1 MLCSAFPL
9 ESGAAYVSSCHRLP
23 VFPRGLAAALGTPA
37 GPEML
42 YGEGP
47 GTQHKPS
54 PEGVL
59 ANGPWKKD
67 SSTSSCHPL
76 CSHCMFYI
84 NEEAKKPHGC
94 LNIQIKIT
102 CKRFIIMLTFFPF
115 FSVFFPV

>member
-59 ANGPWKKD
+59 ANGPWRR
-67 SSTSSCHPL
+67 TPL
-76 CSHCMFYI
+76 PPVAILFAHTACSI
-84 NEEAKKPHGC
+84 
-94 LNIQIKIT
+94 
-102 CKRFIIMLTFFPF
+102 
-115 FSVFFPV
+115 